1 MELLALLLTYKIIKK
16 KKDYMIKWEENAKQN
31 KVDWYLFF
39 PKLFPINHFMFIHI
53 LLGVSCLQQNIPYET
68 LE

>member
-1 MELLALLLTYKIIKK
+1 
-16 KKDYMIKWEENAKQN
+16 MIKWEENAKQN